1 MSENVPAEK
10 KHHHHHKSSYSLCE
24 NMFILFMI
32 TFAAGV
38 FCYEK
43 NMTESFMKIYRTAVF
58 AICIFMWLAIS
69 FFSGSKNKWQFEVF
83 SVLFWI
89 VPLLI
94 IYLANNGPEFCRMSI
109 TMYLL
114 SEFFTIMFITP
125 AELIGS
131 LLKLGAVPVII
142 IMVLVCS
149 FAFLA
154 GNLLSDKLKKGNYTF

>member
-1 MSENVPAEK
+1 MSEKTSAAK
-10 KHHHHHKSSYSLCE
+10 KHRKSSYSLCE
-24 NMFILFMI
+24 NMFLLFMI

-43 NMTESFMKIYRTAVF
+43 WMPESFMDIYLTVVF
-58 AICIFMWLAIS
+58 AVCIFTWLLIS
-69 FFSGSKNKWQFEVF
+69 FFSGARNKWQFEIFTVI
-83 SVLFWI
+83 FWI
-89 VPLLI
+89 LPLLI
-94 IYLANNGPEFCRMSI
+94 TYLADNGPEFCRMSI

-114 SEFFTIMFITP
+114 SEFSIVMFMTP

-131 LLKLGAVPVII
+131 FIKIGPVPAIL
-142 IMVLVCS
+142 IMALVCS